1 MGSGILEQS
10 KNLEYKYKEVSLKS
24 IDDRFSYMDSKELNL
39 YLKDFYDN
47 WYFYQKYKNIE
58 SEEVFKIRYED
69 N

>member
-47 WYFYQKYKNIE
+47 
-58 SEEVFKIRYED
+58 
-69 N
+69 